1 MEAGQMIF
9 EQINA
14 RLSEFSIRMDR
25 GNGKVENLIGTVSAQ
40 TAGLSTLNNTV
51 QNIEQKISNIEKEV
65 NTRLVEIEKKV
76 TRIETWGAV
85 AAVFLPMIVTI
96 VSNVVFGFFGKE

>member
-1 MEAGQMIF
+1 MEEGQMIF

-40 TAGLSTLNNTV
+40 TAGLSTLNNSV
-51 QNIEQKISNIEKEV
+51 QDIQREVSDIKDKV

-76 TRIETWGAV
+76 ARIETWGAV
-85 AAVFLPMIVTI
+85 AAVFLPVVVT
-96 VSNVVFGFFGKE
+96 VLSNFVLGFFGKE

>member
-1 MEAGQMIF
+1 
-9 EQINA
+9 
-14 RLSEFSIRMDR
+14 MDR

-40 TAGLSTLNNTV
+40 TAGLSALNNSV

-76 TRIETWGAV
+76 ARIETWGAV
-85 AAVFLPMIVTI
+85 AAVFLPLVVTV
-96 VSNVVFGFFGKE
+96 VSNFILGFFGKE